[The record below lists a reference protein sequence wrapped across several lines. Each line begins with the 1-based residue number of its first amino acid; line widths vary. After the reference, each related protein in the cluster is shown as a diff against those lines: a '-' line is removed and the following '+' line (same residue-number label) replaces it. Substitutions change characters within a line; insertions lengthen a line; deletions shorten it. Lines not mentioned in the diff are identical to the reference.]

1 MSKPYIF
8 IRKTE
13 SHTVELPDDLSAR
26 KAAAEARGVIR
37 VEDAKG
43 RVVWRYVR
51 QITTPHAQRS
61 HEVASPQSTGAP

>member
-26 KAAAEARGVIR
+26 KAAAEAKGFIKR
-37 VEDAKG
+37 VEDING

-51 QITTPHAQRS
+51 PFTAPAKLENR
-61 HEVASPQSTGAP
+61 EGASP